1 MFVFVFII
9 SFLSILSVIPI
20 WDLKN
25 CSFDLL
31 KNDINYTYLI
41 AHRYMFYT
49 EIKLE
54 KEIKKN
60 NNGTITHENYLT
72 LDKNS
77 KKKVEFEN
85 IESFYKLKDG
95 KHIIC
100 PIGKYNPIIFE
111 DMTEIINTNFSQ
123 NESDWNLRC
132 YNHDTGFLF
141 VFYLNNGENQVYD
154 LRDDKYIKYE
164 NL

>member
-31 KNDINYTYLI
+31 KNEINYTYLI

-54 KEIKKN
+54 KEIKK
-60 NNGTITHENYLT
+60 
-72 LDKNS
+72 
-77 KKKVEFEN
+77 
-85 IESFYKLKDG
+85 
-95 KHIIC
+95 IIM
-100 PIGKYNPIIFE
+100 E
-111 DMTEIINTNFSQ
+111 Q
-123 NESDWNLRC
+123 
-132 YNHDTGFLF
+132 
-141 VFYLNNGENQVYD
+141 
-154 LRDDKYIKYE
+154 
-164 NL
+164 